1 MFETVVLAT
10 DGSESAE
17 RAVTLA
23 LDFADRFDA
32 TLHACY
38 VVATSDPED
47 SEERANE
54 ALAAIEARDAEVRT
68 EIRKGDPAPQIC
80 AFAAE
85 IDADLVVTGTRGRD
99 GEHGYLIGSVAEAVV
114 ENSPAPVLTA
124 RQLAGDAQADVAA
137 TAGE

>member
-38 VVATSDPED
+38 VVATDDPED
-47 SEERANE
+47 SPERAGE
-54 ALAAIEARDAEVRT
+54 ALAGIEARTEEVHT
-68 EIRKGDPAPQIC
+68 EIREGDPASEIC
-80 AFAAE
+80 AYAAE
-85 IDADLVVTGTRGRD
+85 IDADLVVTGTRGRH

-124 RQLAGDAQADVAA
+124 RQLASDAHADVAA
-137 TAGE
+137 AAGE